1 MHSNRASD
9 SVCRYQRSSHQPPP
23 LKPLPATL
31 TSLPEDNYRKTSG
44 LTLNTTCRYR
54 FLIER
59 ANSLSTVQ
67 SDIKWNSMDNLY
79 LQEDVWN
86 ENSRSVTT
94 RFCCP
99 LAVIDTPGGASKTID
114 ATIHV
119 AAGARFDSKVLS
131 CKLKIGPSS
140 RSE

>member
-1 MHSNRASD
+1 LPLSTQFSPAPTIETIASD
-9 SVCRYQRSSHQPPP
+9 PNVVTRRQLQENIRAHFEYNV
-23 LKPLPATL
+23 
-31 TSLPEDNYRKTSG
+31 SLQISD
-44 LTLNTTCRYR
+44 
-54 FLIER
+54 R
-59 ANSLSTVQ
+59 AGNSLSTVQ

-94 RFCCP
+94 RFRCP
-99 LAVIDTPGGASKTID
+99 LAVIDTPGGASKTIN